1 MRRLILL
8 LALCLLFGVTANAA
22 VEQYDVTQ
30 FHAQVTVADD
40 GSYTAAVTAHLS
52 FSAADTAVA
61 IPLGEHV
68 DSADASGYSTRLREA
83 ADGIVWLTLSTD
95 ESFLLPGSFHFTFTG
110 KLPHTVEDGK
120 TAFSVPL
127 LCAQWPGE
135 VSGVTF
141 EVTMPNAVELDTVQ
155 LTSGYYGEM
164 TGETVTLSADAATLT
179 GGFAGSLLDHESL
192 SLDFTLDAGYF
203 VEPTTAQV
211 MFSPGRLVVPLL
223 VTALLAYWFL
233 TLRSPRTRCR
243 TQMNPPDGVCAGDVP
258 VLLHGTR
265 PNAALTVVQW
275 ASLGYVSM
283 YSGRSGSV
291 ALERAMGMGNERKSY
306 EQRLFAA
313 LFAHAQTISGTDE
326 RFRDCCGRIER
337 PLAAYWRRRMF
348 DKRSGSPALLRF
360 GAAVC
365 CAVACYRA
373 GHAIDQLFMPHWALG
388 LLLAV
393 PGLIGGILA
402 ANGCMAA
409 GRRRSWAA
417 AVGGLAALCAM
428 LLLGG
433 VTGVRVSM
441 VLACAMACFSG
452 FAGTYGGR
460 RSRSGCDMLARLRSL
475 RRFLT
480 TAEPKQ
486 LRRLLRQDPQYFY
499 RLLPF
504 AEALGVGRAFA
515 ARFGDVHLEP
525 CEWYQ
530 AGRGETQTASEFYAQ
545 FRAAVKAMGGQK

>member
-1 MRRLILL
+1 MRRLVLI
-8 LALCLLFGVTANAA
+8 LALFVLFGATANAA

-30 FHAQVTVADD
+30 FHAQITVADD

-52 FSAADTAVA
+52 FDAADTSVA

-68 DSADASGYSTRLREA
+68 ESADASGYDARLREA
-83 ADGIVWLTLSTD
+83 SDGIIWLTLSTD
-95 ESFLLPGSFHFTFTG
+95 KSFLVPGSFSFTFAGT
-110 KLPHTVEDGK
+110 LPYTVEDGE
-120 TAFSVPL
+120 TAVSVPL

-141 EVTMPNAVELDTVQ
+141 AVTMPETVAPGSVQ
-155 LTSGYYGEM
+155 LTSGYYGEL
-164 TGETVTLSADAATLT
+164 TGDTVTLSADAATLS
-179 GGFAGSLLDHESL
+179 GGFSGSLLDHESL
-192 SLDFTLDAGYF
+192 SLDFALDAGYF

-211 MFSPGRLVVPLL
+211 MFSPGRLIVPLL
-223 VTALLAYWFL
+223 VIALLAYWFL

-243 TQMNPPDGVCAGDVP
+243 TQMNPPDGVCAGDMP
-258 VLLHGTR
+258 LLLHGTR

-283 YSGRSGSV
+283 YSGRSGAV
-291 ALERAMGMGNERKSY
+291 ALVRSMGMGNERKVY

-313 LFAHAQTISGTDE
+313 LFAHAQTISGTDV
-326 RFRDCCGRIER
+326 RFRDCCERIER
-337 PLAAYWRRRMF
+337 PLASYWRRRMF
-348 DKRSGSPALLRF
+348 DKRSGSPALLQF

-365 CAVACYRA
+365 CAVACYHA
-373 GHAIDQLFMPHWALG
+373 GHAIDQLFMPHWGLG

-393 PGLIGGILA
+393 PGLAGGILVT
-402 ANGCMAA
+402 NGCMAL
-409 GRRRSWAA
+409 RRRTRWLTAAA
-417 AVGGLAALCAM
+417 AVAVLCAM

-433 VTGVRVSM
+433 MTGVRVSM

-452 FAGTYGGR
+452 FACAYGGR
-460 RSRSGCDMLARLRSL
+460 RSRSGSDMLARLRSL

-486 LRRLLRQDPQYFY
+486 LRRLLREDPQYFY

-515 ARFGDVHLEP
+515 ARFGDVRLEP

-530 AGRGETQTASEFYAQ
+530 AGRAETQTAAEFYAQ
-545 FRAAVKAMGGQK
+545 FRAATKAMGGQK